1 MSKAKTGGLTFI
13 KKSEGSEQTKTVSA
27 RVPESVYK
35 SFQTAVDV
43 AAANGYSLSITDV
56 VIQAM
61 KEAIKEVKGA
71 CGEDAFQV
79 DLPLSDKP
87 AEKPADTKPA
97 SGAVQAPA
105 KPAVQPVAPV
115 KAQEPA
121 KK

>member
-1 MSKAKTGGLTFI
+1 MSKTKSGGLTFI

-27 RVPESVYK
+27 RVPESTYK

-43 AAANGYSLSITDV
+43 AAKNGYDLSITDV

-61 KEAIKEVKGA
+61 KEAIKEVKSA
-71 CGEDAFQV
+71 CGEEAFQV

-87 AEKPADTKPA
+87 AESKPAT
-97 SGAVQAPA
+97 GAAPVPA
-105 KPAVQPVAPV
+105 KAAAQPAAPV

>member
-1 MSKAKTGGLTFI
+1 MSKTKSGGLTFI

-43 AAANGYSLSITDV
+43 AANNGYSLSITDV

-71 CGEDAFQV
+71 CGEEAFQV

-87 AEKPADTKPA
+87 ADSKPAVVPA
-97 SGAVQAPA
+97 VVAA
-105 KPAVQPVAPV
+105 KPAAQPQAPV
-115 KAQEPA
+115 KAAEPA